1 MNHSLTQG
9 PITRNMLLFALPLML
24 GNLLQQ
30 MYNLADAWVVGR
42 FLGPDALAAVGS
54 SYTLMTFL
62 TSILLGLCMGSGAAI
77 SMQYGA
83 GQQDRLRRCIF
94 LSFGL
99 IAVLSLVLNGA
110 VYLGMD
116 GILWVLRVPAEIRPL
131 MQDYLAVVFL
141 GILATFLYNY
151 YASLLRAIGNSVVPL
166 VFLAVSAVLNV
177 VLDLGC
183 VVGLGWGVKG
193 AALATV
199 AAQFVSGIG
208 IAVYAWRCFPQL
220 RPRREDCRWDR
231 AALASILNLS
241 VMTSVQ
247 QSIMNFGILMV
258 QGLVNSFG
266 PVTMAAFAAAVK
278 IDSFAYLP
286 VQDFGNAFSTFV
298 AQNHGAHQPQRIRQG
313 IRSAGAVSAVFCL
326 VISGLVCVFAAPL
339 MSIFIDSAQTQIIQA
354 GVHYLRIEGA
364 CYIGIGVLFL
374 LYGYYR
380 AVERPAMSVVLTIA
394 SLGTRVALA
403 YALSATALGVTGIWL
418 SVPIGWALAD
428 GIGIGYYFFCKTGQE
443 STPRRN
449 FMIKTRAVRRRS
461 PCFIVFLTNCKE
473 MIKEVDCT
481 VTVRCIMLWNE
492 RIFYMG

>member
-83 GQQDRLRRCIF
+83 GQQDRLRRCVF

-339 MSIFIDSAQTQIIQA
+339 MSIFIDPAQTQIIQA

-403 YALSATALGVTGIWL
+403 YALSATALGVAGIWL

-428 GIGIGYYFFCKTGQE
+428 GIGIGYYFFLQKQGRE
-443 STPRRN
+443 
-449 FMIKTRAVRRRS
+449 VRPGGTS
-461 PCFIVFLTNCKE
+461 
-473 MIKEVDCT
+473 
-481 VTVRCIMLWNE
+481 
-492 RIFYMG
+492 

>member
-339 MSIFIDSAQTQIIQA
+339 MSIFIDPAQTQIIQA

-428 GIGIGYYFFCKTGQE
+428 GIGIGYYFFLQKQGRKVLPGGT
-443 STPRRN
+443 S
-449 FMIKTRAVRRRS
+449 
-461 PCFIVFLTNCKE
+461 
-473 MIKEVDCT
+473 
-481 VTVRCIMLWNE
+481 
-492 RIFYMG
+492 